1 MNVPLSEMGWIKNTA
16 SAIAYI
22 IHVRLMA
29 LRDQQSG
36 AGATV
41 CDVHKKAKQKTV

>member
-1 MNVPLSEMGWIKNTA
+1 
-16 SAIAYI
+16 
-22 IHVRLMA
+22 MA

-41 CDVHKKAKQKTV
+41 SEDVHNEAAKNGPRRNVKKRLTERKHVAAAGFGCFYA